1 MNVKGF
7 FLAENIEIRYTEKK
21 VHDLGGRGKM
31 KVIDFQDANCRHCYK
46 CVRNCSVKA
55 ISVRNE
61 QAHIIREACIHCG
74 HCLEVCPQNAKT
86 FASDMERVKGYLRQ
100 GMRTIISLAPSYLG
114 VLDYQRP
121 GQVVD
126 ALQKL
131 GFFEVRETA
140 EGAALVTREYQ
151 RLLKEGKMENLITTC
166 CPSVNDLI
174 EKYYPSLTKYMTPVV
189 SPMIAHGRLI
199 KKIYGPDV
207 KVVFLGPCIAKKEE
221 AVGDERVFGAIDAIL
236 TFEELGG
243 WLKAAGITISE
254 CEEKPFGNPDPRI
267 NRMYPVGGGIVKSVM
282 EQNEMEDDYHKLYVD
297 GLDSCMEL
305 FESMERGEISHC
317 FIEANVCDGGCIK
330 GPASDRWQN
339 SFVKAKVQIETQVE
353 HAEASKEIPYGMI
366 PMQKKFFD
374 RSRHEQIPS
383 EAELTELLQAI
394 GKYKKEDELNCG
406 ACGYSTCRAKATAV
420 FQGKA
425 ELGMCL
431 PYAIAQAESMS
442 NIVLDVTPN
451 LIFVIDDE
459 MRIRECNRM
468 AQQYLGVSREEA
480 LERYIFEFIETED
493 IEAVLHT
500 RQSIMNKKI
509 DMPQIHLKAE
519 EKIVYIPNLN
529 SVLVIYQDIT
539 KEEQAKEKRY
549 QLKMETIEAAQ
560 KVIDKQMM
568 VAQEIAGLLGETT
581 AETKVTLTKLRDSI
595 LMDEEE

>member
-1 MNVKGF
+1 
-7 FLAENIEIRYTEKK
+7 
-21 VHDLGGRGKM
+21 M

-114 VLDYQRP
+114 VLEYERP

-140 EGAALVTREYQ
+140 EGAALVTHEYQ
-151 RLLKEGKMENLITTC
+151 KLLREGTMENLITTC

-174 EKYYPSLTKYMTPVV
+174 EKYYPTLTKYMTPVV

-199 KKIYGPDV
+199 KKIYGEDV

-243 WLKAAGITISE
+243 WLKAEGITISE
-254 CEEKPFGNPDPRI
+254 CEEKPFGNPDPKI
-267 NRMYPVGGGIVKSVM
+267 NRIYPVGGGIVKSVM
-282 EQNEMEDDYHKLYVD
+282 EQNVMEDTYHKLYVD
-297 GLDSCMEL
+297 GLDDCMEL
-305 FESMERGEISHC
+305 FESMERDELSHC

-330 GPASDRWQN
+330 GPASDCWQN
-339 SFVKAKVQIETQVE
+339 SFVKARVQIETQVE
-353 HAEASKEIPYGMI
+353 HAAASEEIPYGEI
-366 PMQKKFFD
+366 PMQKTFFD
-374 RSRHEQIPS
+374 RSQHEQLPT
-383 EAELTELLQAI
+383 EEELTALLQAI

-493 IEAVLHT
+493 IEQVLRT
-500 RQSIMNKKI
+500 KQSIMNKKI
-509 DMPQIHLKAE
+509 DLPQIYLKAE
-519 EKIVYIPNLN
+519 EKIVYISNLT

-549 QLKMETIEAAQ
+549 YLKMETIEAAQ

>member
-1 MNVKGF
+1 
-7 FLAENIEIRYTEKK
+7 
-21 VHDLGGRGKM
+21 M

-114 VLDYQRP
+114 VLEYERP

-140 EGAALVTREYQ
+140 EGAALVTHEYQ
-151 RLLKEGKMENLITTC
+151 KLLREGTMENLITTC

-174 EKYYPSLTKYMTPVV
+174 EKYYPTLTKYMTPVV

-199 KKIYGPDV
+199 KKIYGEDV

-243 WLKAAGITISE
+243 WLKAEGITISE
-254 CEEKPFGNPDPRI
+254 CEEKPFGNPDPKI
-267 NRMYPVGGGIVKSVM
+267 NRIYPVGGGIVKSVM
-282 EQNEMEDDYHKLYVD
+282 EQNVMEDTYHKLYVD
-297 GLDSCMEL
+297 GLDDCMEL
-305 FESMERGEISHC
+305 FESMERDELRHC

-330 GPASDRWQN
+330 GPASDCWQN
-339 SFVKAKVQIETQVE
+339 SFVKARVQIETQVE
-353 HAEASKEIPYGMI
+353 HAAASEEIPYGEI
-366 PMQKKFFD
+366 PMQKTFFD
-374 RSRHEQIPS
+374 RSQHEQLPT
-383 EAELTELLQAI
+383 EEELTALLQAI

-493 IEAVLHT
+493 IEQVLRT
-500 RQSIMNKKI
+500 KQSIMNKKI
-509 DMPQIHLKAE
+509 DLPQIHLKAE
-519 EKIVYIPNLN
+519 EKIVYISNLT

-549 QLKMETIEAAQ
+549 HLKMETIEAAQ

>member
-1 MNVKGF
+1 
-7 FLAENIEIRYTEKK
+7 
-21 VHDLGGRGKM
+21 M

-114 VLDYQRP
+114 VLEYERP

-140 EGAALVTREYQ
+140 EGAALVTHEYQ
-151 RLLKEGKMENLITTC
+151 KLLREGTMENLITTC

-174 EKYYPSLTKYMTPVV
+174 EKYYPTLTKYMTPVV

-199 KKIYGPDV
+199 KKIYGEDV

-243 WLKAAGITISE
+243 WLKAEGITISE
-254 CEEKPFGNPDPRI
+254 CEEKPFGNPDPKI
-267 NRMYPVGGGIVKSVM
+267 NRIYPVGGGIVKSVM
-282 EQNEMEDDYHKLYVD
+282 EQNVMEDTYHKLYVD
-297 GLDSCMEL
+297 GLDDCMEL
-305 FESMERGEISHC
+305 FESMERDELSHC

-330 GPASDRWQN
+330 GPASDCWQN
-339 SFVKAKVQIETQVE
+339 SFVKARVQIETQVE
-353 HAEASKEIPYGMI
+353 HAAASEKIPYGEI
-366 PMQKKFFD
+366 PMQKTFFD
-374 RSRHEQIPS
+374 RSQHEQLPT
-383 EAELTELLQAI
+383 EEELTALLQAI

-493 IEAVLHT
+493 IEQVLRT
-500 RQSIMNKKI
+500 KQSIMNKKI
-509 DMPQIHLKAE
+509 DLPQIHLKAE
-519 EKIVYIPNLN
+519 EKIVYISNLT

-549 QLKMETIEAAQ
+549 HLKMETIEAAQ

>member
-1 MNVKGF
+1 
-7 FLAENIEIRYTEKK
+7 
-21 VHDLGGRGKM
+21 M

-61 QAHIIREACIHCG
+61 QAHIIRDACIHCG

-114 VLDYQRP
+114 VLEYERP

-151 RLLKEGKMENLITTC
+151 KLLREGTMENLITTC

-174 EKYYPSLTKYMTPVV
+174 EKYYPTLTKYMTPVV

-199 KKIYGPDV
+199 KKIYGEEV

-221 AVGDERVFGAIDAIL
+221 AVGDERVFGAVDAIL

-243 WLKAAGITISE
+243 WLKAEGIVISE
-254 CEEKPFGNPDPRI
+254 CEDKPFGNPDPKI
-267 NRMYPVGGGIVKSVM
+267 NRIYPVGGGIVKSVM
-282 EQNEMEDDYHKLYVD
+282 EQHLAEDTYHKLYVD
-297 GLDSCMEL
+297 GLDACMEL
-305 FESMERGEISHC
+305 FESMERGELSHC

-339 SFVKAKVQIETQVE
+339 SFAKARVQIERQVE
-353 HAEASKEIPYGMI
+353 HAAASDEIPYGEI
-366 PMQKKFFD
+366 PMQKTFFD
-374 RSRHEQIPS
+374 RSQHEQIPT
-383 EAELTELLQAI
+383 EEELEMLLQAI

-493 IEAVLHT
+493 IEQVLRT

-509 DMPQIHLKAE
+509 DLPQIHLKAE
-519 EKIVYIPNLN
+519 EKIVYISNLN

-549 QLKMETIEAAQ
+549 HLKMETIEAAQ

>member
-1 MNVKGF
+1 
-7 FLAENIEIRYTEKK
+7 
-21 VHDLGGRGKM
+21 M

-140 EGAALVTREYQ
+140 EGAALVTCEYQ

-199 KKIYGPDV
+199 KKIYGSDV

-221 AVGDERVFGAIDAIL
+221 AIGDERVFGAIDAIL

-243 WLKAAGITISE
+243 WLREEGIVIAE

-267 NRMYPVGGGIVKSVM
+267 NRIYPVGGGIVKSVM
-282 EQNEMEDDYHKLYVD
+282 EQKEMEDSYHKLYVD

-305 FESMERGEISHC
+305 FESMERGELTRC

-353 HAEASKEIPYGMI
+353 HAAASEEIPYGAVS
-366 PMQKKFFD
+366 MQKTFFD
-374 RSRHEQIPS
+374 RSQHEQLPT
-383 EAELTELLQAI
+383 EEELTELLQAI

-406 ACGYSTCRAKATAV
+406 ACGYSTCRAKAIAV

-425 ELGMCL
+425 EIGMCL

-493 IEAVLHT
+493 IENVLQT
-500 RQSIMNKKI
+500 KQSIMNKKV
-509 DMPQIHLKAE
+509 DLPQIHLKAE
-519 EKIVYIPNLN
+519 EKIVYIPNLT

-539 KEEQAKEKRY
+539 KEEQAREKRY
-549 QLKMETIEAAQ
+549 HLKMETIEAAQ

>member
-1 MNVKGF
+1 
-7 FLAENIEIRYTEKK
+7 
-21 VHDLGGRGKM
+21 M

-100 GMRTIISLAPSYLG
+100 GMKTVISIAPSYLG
-114 VLDYQRP
+114 VLEYKNP

-126 ALQKL
+126 ALLKL

-151 RLLKEGKMENLITTC
+151 KLLEEGAMKNLITTC

-174 EKYYPSLTKYMTPVV
+174 EKYYPSLIKYMTPVV

-199 KKIYGPDV
+199 KKIYGEDV

-221 AVGDERVFGAIDAIL
+221 AVGDDRVFGAVDAIL

-243 WLKAAGITISE
+243 WLKAEGITISE

-267 NRMYPVGGGIVKSVM
+267 NRIYPVGGGIVKSVM
-282 EQNEMEDDYHKLYVD
+282 EQDGMKDVYHKLYVD
-297 GLDSCMEL
+297 GLDACMEL
-305 FESMERGEISHC
+305 FESMEKGELSHC

-330 GPASDRWQN
+330 GPASDQWQN
-339 SFVKAKVQIETQVE
+339 SFVKAKVQIEAQVE
-353 HAEASKEIPYGMI
+353 HAPSSEDIPYDCI
-366 PMQKKFFD
+366 PMQKTFWD
-374 RSRHEQIPS
+374 RRQHEQVPT
-383 EAELTELLQAI
+383 EEELTELLQAI

-420 FQGKA
+420 FQKKA

-451 LIFVIDDE
+451 LIFIIDDE

-468 AQQYLGVSREEA
+468 AQQHLGVSREEA

-493 IEAVLHT
+493 IEMVLET
-500 RQSIMNKKI
+500 KQSIMSKKV
-509 DMPQIHLKAE
+509 DLPQIHLKAE
-519 EKIVYIPNLN
+519 EKIVYIPNLT

-539 KEEQAKEKRY
+539 KEEKAKEKRY
-549 QLKMETIEAAQ
+549 RLKMETIDAAQ